1 MLDIRDKCTIT
12 RNADGDIET
21 WENPKTY
28 IEEVNEETGKI
39 EGK

>member
-21 WENPKTY
+21 WENPKMY
-28 IEEVNEETGKI
+28 VEERNEKTGEI